1 MVGLAPKP
9 SKKRHAGE
17 WVQHEV
23 EEVFQRIGRY
33 TKFVFFSKWLLGII
47 ALLILLL
54 LMLWPLLS
62 QDGAGVRISFVSGEG
77 VASGVLNAA
86 APVMQNPRFQGVDN
100 KDQPYL
106 VTADRAI
113 QHSATHV
120 TLEKVKAELSLKDQN
135 WLTLTSTR
143 GEFRDDKKILYL
155 LDGVVL
161 QHQQGYIVVT
171 DRAAVDTV
179 KSTAYGDKSVQMQG
193 PMGNL
198 LATGFEIRDNGNYMK
213 FGLSGRVTV
222 NIKKSAKPLGT
233 S

>member
-1 MVGLAPKP
+1 VIGLAPKP

-23 EEVFQRIGRY
+23 EEVFLRIGRY
-33 TKFVFFSKWLLGII
+33 TKFVFFSKWLLGVI

-120 TLEKVKAELSLKDQN
+120 TLEKVKAEYEETKSQILWLTGEKEILENQQSLKK
-135 WLTLTSTR
+135 TLQI
-143 GEFRDDKKILYL
+143 RDTYL
-155 LDGVVL
+155 LPL
-161 QHQQGYIVVT
+161 QYLQVSLLKKVRELNQNPDKT
-171 DRAAVDTV
+171 D
-179 KSTAYGDKSVQMQG
+179 
-193 PMGNL
+193 PL
-198 LATGFEIRDNGNYMK
+198 LRRTLLLTINGIATGLRNTG
-213 FGLSGRVTV
+213 
-222 NIKKSAKPLGT
+222 
-233 S
+233 